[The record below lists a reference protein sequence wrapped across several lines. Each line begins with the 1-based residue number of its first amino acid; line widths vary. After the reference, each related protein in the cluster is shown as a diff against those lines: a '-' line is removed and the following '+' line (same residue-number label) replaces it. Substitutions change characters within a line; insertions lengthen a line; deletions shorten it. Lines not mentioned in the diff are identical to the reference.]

1 MINKKK
7 EIHIHGKN
15 IEEQALDQF
24 SKCCEHDF
32 VIAAALMPDA
42 HTGYVAPIGSVIKTN
57 DAVVPSWVGYDIGC
71 GMIAINISNAKE
83 DLELIKIK
91 AQELFDD
98 VNLNIPMGVGGYNN
112 KSLSEYSELQL
123 RNLLNE
129 LAGTTSLRDVFDM
142 VQEKCYPNLG
152 TLGSGNHFIEILEYQ
167 DESWLVIH
175 SGSRGVGYYIAEYFM
190 KAASNLDK
198 NYEDTF
204 IVTGKLKDE
213 YINYQYFCLRFALL
227 NRLTMAMKVED
238 SIKRIT
244 GINYTTSYN
253 LWTNKNHNYC
263 DMLDNGHFLHRK
275 GATSSELGEK
285 GVIPANMRD
294 GCYLVEGLGNNEFL
308 NSSSHGAGR
317 NLSRGRA
324 KKEITLMQFQEQM
337 KGITAPVCTAT
348 IDESPMA
355 YKNIEDVM
363 ELQKDSVKILKH
375 LKPIINWKGF
385 KK

>member
-1 MINKKK
+1 
-7 EIHIHGKN
+7 
-15 IEEQALDQF
+15 
-24 SKCCEHDF
+24 
-32 VIAAALMPDA
+32 
-42 HTGYVAPIGSVIKTN
+42 
-57 DAVVPSWVGYDIGC
+57 
-71 GMIAINISNAKE
+71 
-83 DLELIKIK
+83 
-91 AQELFDD
+91 
-98 VNLNIPMGVGGYNN
+98 
-112 KSLSEYSELQL
+112 
-123 RNLLNE
+123 
-129 LAGTTSLRDVFDM
+129 
-142 VQEKCYPNLG
+142 
-152 TLGSGNHFIEILEYQ
+152 
-167 DESWLVIH
+167 
-175 SGSRGVGYYIAEYFM
+175 
-190 KAASNLDK
+190 
-198 NYEDTF
+198 
-204 IVTGKLKDE
+204 
-213 YINYQYFCLRFALL
+213 
-227 NRLTMAMKVED
+227 MAMKVED

-385 KK
+385 TK